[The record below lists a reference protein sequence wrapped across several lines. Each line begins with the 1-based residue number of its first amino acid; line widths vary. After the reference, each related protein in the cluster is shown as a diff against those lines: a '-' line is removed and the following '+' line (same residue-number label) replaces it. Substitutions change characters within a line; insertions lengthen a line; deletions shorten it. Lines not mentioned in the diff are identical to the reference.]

1 MNDCD
6 AIVIGA
12 GAGGGVAAAM
22 LAEAGKSV
30 LLLERGRNLA
40 HDQISFDHLR
50 NHRLALYGH
59 NTGPNDIGHPRV
71 FVDPSGVEHMP
82 RPHEGNYQNNAM
94 TVGGGTRVFGAQAWR
109 FHPLDFK
116 MASTYGVP
124 AGSSL
129 ADWPI
134 GYDDLEPFYEQ
145 AEREIGVAG
154 DASQDRNLPP
164 RKNPLPMPPLPDSR
178 YRATLRRGAEK
189 LGWSSGPIP
198 VLINTVPYNGRSACT
213 HCEHCIGFSC
223 GVDAKNGSHNTVV
236 ARALKTG
243 RCELLCEAHA
253 ERILVDDSGRA
264 SGVVFIREENG
275 VARRTTIR
283 AKIVIVCAGAIET
296 ARLLVLSANDRFPRG
311 LGNANDLVGR
321 NLQGHYYPGA
331 FGLFDA
337 LLYEGIGPG
346 VSIATTQFNHRN
358 AGVIGGA
365 MLADEFIK
373 TPIQFWRQVSPRG
386 VPGWGEA
393 NKKFMREMYGRTIH
407 VQGPVQEIPRAD
419 CRVTLDAAV
428 RDRFGLAVARMEG
441 TTHAETI
448 RTAEFMKHKAEEWL
462 RASGAKE
469 TWSYHAGAKLSA
481 GQHQAGTTR
490 MGVTSKEGVTDAWG
504 EVFGHA
510 NLFVADGSLHVT
522 NGSFNPV
529 LTIFALA
536 YRTIAHVLKR
546 A

>member
-1 MNDCD
+1 MTDYD
-6 AIVIGA
+6 AIIVGA
-12 GAGGGVAAAM
+12 GAGGGVAAAL

-30 LLLERGRNLA
+30 LLLERGKNLA

-59 NTGPNDIGHPRV
+59 NTGPDAGHPRV
-71 FVDPSGVEHMP
+71 FVDSSGVDHTIS
-82 RPHEGNYQNNAM
+82 HAHDGNYQNNAM
-94 TVGGGTRVFGAQAWR
+94 TVGGGTRIFGAQAWR

-134 GYDDLEPFYEQ
+134 SYDDLEPFYEQ

-154 DASQDRNLPP
+154 DACQDRNLPP
-164 RKNPLPMPPLPDSR
+164 RKNPLPMPPLPDSK
-178 YRATLRRGAEK
+178 YRAVLRKGAEK
-189 LGWSSGPIP
+189 LGWSSGPVP
-198 VLINTVPYNGRSACT
+198 VLINTIPYNGRAACT

-223 GVDAKNGSHNTVV
+223 GVDAKNGSHNTVL

-253 ERILVDDSGRA
+253 ERILVDASGRA
-264 SGVVFIREENG
+264 NGVTYIQDVNGVVRRET
-275 VARRTTIR
+275 AS
-283 AKIVIVCAGAIET
+283 AKVVIVAAGAIES
-296 ARLLVLSANDRFPRG
+296 ARLLLLSANESFPRG
-311 LGNANDLVGR
+311 LGNSNDLVGR

-331 FGLFDA
+331 FGIFNEP
-337 LLYEGIGPG
+337 LYEGIGPG
-346 VSIATTQFNHRN
+346 VSIATTQFNHNN

-365 MLADEFIK
+365 MLADEFVK
-373 TPIQFWRQVSPRG
+373 TPIQFWRQVLLQGIPS
-386 VPGWGEA
+386 WGTA
-393 NKKFMREMYGRTIH
+393 NKEFMREAYSRTAH
-407 VQGPVQEIPRAD
+407 VQGPVQEIPNPE
-419 CRVTLDAAV
+419 CRVTLDTAV
-428 RDRFGLAVARMEG
+428 RDRFGLQVARMQG
-441 TTHAETI
+441 TTHTETV
-448 RTAEFMKHKAEEWL
+448 RTAEFIKHKAEEWL
-462 RASGAKE
+462 RASGAKQ

-481 GQHQAGTTR
+481 GQHQAGTCR
-490 MGVTSKEGVTDAWG
+490 MGVSTKEGVTNPWG

-510 NLFVADGSLHVT
+510 NLFVVDGSLHVT

-546 A
+546 L